1 MTNSTF
7 QWHRSHMVHGRLKM
21 AHLFRCNLKQQ
32 TNSRFVTGDLLVG
45 SGIIAYLGPFTLDY
59 RTRQIQL
66 WVDEILENGIVCTKD
81 FQLSAVLGKPVEIRA
96 WNVAGLPTDLFSIDN
111 GIIVM

>member
-1 MTNSTF
+1 MDF
-7 QWHRSHMVHGRLKM
+7 RS
-21 AHLFRCNLKQQ
+21 
-32 TNSRFVTGDLLVG
+32 
-45 SGIIAYLGPFTLDY
+45 
-59 RTRQIQL
+59 RQIKS
-66 WVDEILENGIVCTKD
+66 WVKEMLDNDIICTSD

>member
-1 MTNSTF
+1 MCVF
-7 QWHRSHMVHGRLKM
+7 
-21 AHLFRCNLKQQ
+21 
-32 TNSRFVTGDLLVG
+32 FVGDLLIS

-59 RTRQIQL
+59 RSRQIKA
-66 WVDEILENGIVCTKD
+66 WAKEIFKNGIVCATD